1 MRFLPAGPSAVLVEV
16 ADPGQVRGLQAEIE
30 LRRARGWAPS
40 LVDVVAGDRTIL
52 LDGVTDLARLAA
64 DIRSWPVRPA
74 PAAAGPV
81 IEIPCRYA
89 GADLA
94 DIAAQW
100 RVSAPEAVRMHAAT
114 LYEVAFCGFGPGFA
128 YLAGVGEQRSVARR
142 DSPRKVVPAGSVAL
156 GGRYTAIYPWPSPGG
171 WQLIGHTDAEVWD
184 PDRDPAALL
193 SPGRRV
199 RFIDAGP

>member
-1 MRFLPAGPSAVLVEV
+1 MRFLPAGPDAVLVEV
-16 ADPGQVRGLQAEIE
+16 ADPGQVLGLQAEIE
-30 LRRARGWAPS
+30 RRRAQGWAPS

-52 LDGVTDLARLAA
+52 LDGVADPVRLAA

-74 PAAAGPV
+74 PRATGPV
-81 IEIPCRYA
+81 IEIPCRYT
-89 GADLA
+89 GPDLP

-100 RVSAPEAVRMHAAT
+100 RVPVPEAVRMHAAAR
-114 LYEVAFCGFGPGFA
+114 YEVAFCGFGPGFA
-128 YLAGVGEQRSVARR
+128 YLARVGEQRSVTRR

-171 WQLIGHTDAEVWD
+171 WQLIGHTDATVWD

-199 RFIDAGP
+199 RFVDAGP